1 MPPSALESTA
11 AATPRRAAIGDSG
24 ADTRAKVTRAAPSR
38 NYMAGNE
45 SDLPD
50 GYIAPTAD
58 SSTACA
64 QTRALPIFRDTNAAA
79 GDRRTGR
86 PREEHMTNSA
96 PRKGDIYLKFTGA
109 DSYVEI
115 ASIGDYSVATTG
127 ELSVAAW
134 IRPDTLNFSRWEGT
148 R

>member
-45 SDLPD
+45 GDLPD

-64 QTRALPIFRDTNAAA
+64 QTRALPIFRDTNAA
-79 GDRRTGR
+79 GRRPAHWAAEG
-86 PREEHMTNSA
+86 
-96 PRKGDIYLKFTGA
+96 GA
-109 DSYVEI
+109 HD
-115 ASIGDYSVATTG
+115 
-127 ELSVAAW
+127 ELSAA
-134 IRPDTLNFSRWEGT
+134 EG
-148 R
+148 RHLSEIHRGRQLRGD